1 MKISAMDWLGLTT
14 LVLVTVT
21 LFAAMDLAFNWVFYL
36 TVLGQITLIIT
47 VYKVLRDDYTT
58 EKTFKDFYEDR
69 PMPENDW
76 LKGFKGA

>member
-36 TVLGQITLIIT
+36 TVLGQVALIIT

-58 EKTFKDFYEDR
+58 EKTFKDFYEGR
-69 PMPENDW
+69 PIRDND
-76 LKGFKGA
+76 L

>member
-36 TVLGQITLIIT
+36 TVLGQVALIIT

-76 LKGFKGA
+76 LQGFKGA

>member
-14 LVLVTVT
+14 LVLVTVP

-36 TVLGQITLIIT
+36 TVLGQVALIIT

-69 PMPENDW
+69 PIRDND
-76 LKGFKGA
+76 L